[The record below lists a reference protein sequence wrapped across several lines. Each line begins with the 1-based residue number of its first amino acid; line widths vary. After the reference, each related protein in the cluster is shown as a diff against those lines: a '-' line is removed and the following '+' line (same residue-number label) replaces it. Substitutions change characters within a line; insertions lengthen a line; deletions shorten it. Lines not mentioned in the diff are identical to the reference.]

1 MPRSALI
8 VTVPEA
14 EPVVGELRERYDNAR
29 LGIPAHITLLF
40 PFVPAEKL
48 DNALFADLHELFSTQ
63 PPITFTLTRL
73 TEFPD
78 QTLWLVPEPSEA
90 FRTMTDLI
98 VRQFPDYPPYEG
110 IHEQVIPHLT
120 VAAGDSSLRDE
131 VDAAV
136 SPHLPIR
143 AEARHVVLLEEWPDS
158 HWSTRGRFALG
169 G

>member
-48 DNALFADLHELFSTQ
+48 DSALFADLHELFSIQ

-158 HWSTRGRFALG
+158 HWCTRGRFALG